1 MGLVYTRS
9 GGIVQ
14 RIRKQKGVTMD
25 EKRFKEII
33 QFAIQREIES
43 MDFYDRASKMVKH
56 SGTKDLFLDF
66 MKQEEGHKKKLEEVG
81 AGRIALDKIEK
92 IPNLKIS
99 DYMVETELKADI
111 GYGDILRV
119 AMKREERSVKLYT
132 DLNEKNQD
140 ENLKNLF
147 TFLIQEE
154 NKHKFYIE
162 KLYDDEVLK

>member
-1 MGLVYTRS
+1 
-9 GGIVQ
+9 
-14 RIRKQKGVTMD
+14 MD
-25 EKRFKEII
+25 ERKFQEVI

-43 MDFYDRASKMVKH
+43 IGFYNQASKIVKH

-66 MKQEEGHKKKLEEVG
+66 VKQEEGHRKKLEEVQ
-81 AGRIALDKIEK
+81 AGKIELGKIEK

-99 DYMVETELKADI
+99 DYLVEAELKSDLS
-111 GYGDILRV
+111 YGDILRI

-132 DLNEKNQD
+132 DLNEKNQN
-140 ENLKNLF
+140 ENLRNLF

-154 NKHKFYIE
+154 SKHKYYIE

>member
-1 MGLVYTRS
+1 M
-9 GGIVQ
+9 
-14 RIRKQKGVTMD
+14 MD

-33 QFAIQREIES
+33 QFAIQREMES
-43 MDFYDRASKMVKH
+43 MDFYDKASKMVKH

-66 MKQEEGHKKKLEEVG
+66 MKQEEGHKKKLEEAG
-81 AGRIALDKIEK
+81 AGKIVLGKIEK

-99 DYMVETELKADI
+99 DYMVETELKPDI
-111 GYGDILRV
+111 AYGDILRV

-154 NKHKFYIE
+154 SKHKYYIE

>member
-1 MGLVYTRS
+1 
-9 GGIVQ
+9 
-14 RIRKQKGVTMD
+14 MD

-43 MDFYDRASKMVKH
+43 MDFYDKASKIVKH

-66 MKQEEGHKKKLEEVG
+66 MKQEEGHKKKLEEVQ
-81 AGRIALDKIEK
+81 AGKIVLGKIEK

-99 DYMVETELKADI
+99 DYMVETELKPDI
-111 GYGDILRV
+111 SYGDILRV

-154 NKHKFYIE
+154 SKHKYYVE

>member
-1 MGLVYTRS
+1 MD
-9 GGIVQ
+9 
-14 RIRKQKGVTMD
+14 QKKF
-25 EKRFKEII
+25 EEII

-43 MDFYDRASKMVKH
+43 MNFYDRASNLVKH

-66 MKQEEGHKKKLEEVG
+66 MKQEEGHKKKLEAVRVG
-81 AGRIALDKIEK
+81 KIELGRIEK

-99 DYMVETELKADI
+99 DYMVEAELKPDVSYADI
-111 GYGDILRV
+111 LGI

-140 ENLKNLF
+140 ETLKNLF

-154 NKHKFYIE
+154 SKHKYHIE
-162 KLYDDEVLK
+162 RLYDDEVLK

>member
-1 MGLVYTRS
+1 MDKGYR
-9 GGIVQ
+9 
-14 RIRKQKGVTMD
+14 RKGAVMD

-43 MDFYDRASKMVKH
+43 MDFYEKASKLVKH
-56 SGTKDLFLDF
+56 SGTRDLFLDF
-66 MKQEEGHKKKLEEVG
+66 TKQEEGHKKKLEEVQTG
-81 AGRIALDKIEK
+81 KIALGKIEK

-99 DYMVETELKADI
+99 DYMVETELRPDI
-111 GYGDILRV
+111 SYGDILRV
-119 AMKREERSVKLYT
+119 AMKREEYSVKLYT

-154 NKHKFYIE
+154 TRHKYQIE
-162 KLYDDEVLK
+162 KIYDDEVLK

>member
-1 MGLVYTRS
+1 
-9 GGIVQ
+9 
-14 RIRKQKGVTMD
+14 MD
-25 EKRFKEII
+25 EKKFKEMI

-43 MDFYDRASKMVKH
+43 MDFYDKASKMVKH

-66 MKQEEGHKKKLEEVG
+66 MKQEEGHKKKLEEAGVG
-81 AGRIALDKIEK
+81 KIVLGKIEK

-99 DYMVETELKADI
+99 DYMVETELKPDI
-111 GYGDILRV
+111 SYGDILRV

-140 ENLKNLF
+140 ENLRNLF

-154 NKHKFYIE
+154 SKHKYYIE

>member
-1 MGLVYTRS
+1 
-9 GGIVQ
+9 
-14 RIRKQKGVTMD
+14 MD
-25 EKRFKEII
+25 EKKFKEII

-43 MDFYDRASKMVKH
+43 MDFYDKASKMVKH

-66 MKQEEGHKKKLEEVG
+66 MKQEEGHKRKLEEVR
-81 AGRIALDKIEK
+81 AGKIISGKIEK

-99 DYMVETELKADI
+99 DYMVEAELKPDI
-111 GYGDILRV
+111 PYGDILRM

-140 ENLKNLF
+140 ENFRNLF

-154 NKHKFYIE
+154 SKHKYYIE

>member
-1 MGLVYTRS
+1 
-9 GGIVQ
+9 
-14 RIRKQKGVTMD
+14 MD
-25 EKRFKEII
+25 EKKFKEMIE
-33 QFAIQREIES
+33 FAIQREIES
-43 MDFYDRASKMVKH
+43 MDFYDKASKMVKH

-66 MKQEEGHKKKLEEVG
+66 MKQEEGHKKKLEEAG
-81 AGRIALDKIEK
+81 AGKIVLGKIEK

-99 DYMVETELKADI
+99 DYMVETELKPDI
-111 GYGDILRV
+111 SYGDILRV

-140 ENLKNLF
+140 ENLRNLF

-154 NKHKFYIE
+154 SKHKYYIE

>member
-1 MGLVYTRS
+1 
-9 GGIVQ
+9 
-14 RIRKQKGVTMD
+14 MD
-25 EKRFKEII
+25 EKKFGEII

-43 MDFYDRASKMVKH
+43 MDFYDRASKLVKH
-56 SGTKDLFLDF
+56 SGTRDLFSDF
-66 MKQEEGHKKKLEEVG
+66 VKQEEGHKKKLEAVRVG
-81 AGRIALDKIEK
+81 KIELGKIEK

-99 DYMVETELKADI
+99 DYMVEAELKPDVS
-111 GYGDILRV
+111 YGDILRI

-140 ENLKNLF
+140 ETLISLF

-154 NKHKFYIE
+154 SKHKYYIE